1 VTLRRR
7 QRPDGA
13 RYTSVDAVSHSGKAE
28 HSDLGGSGPCSHG
41 LSDSIS
47 GQGWQGDYYIK
58 MISASVSAL
67 YTHGATLKGWP
78 ALGDVYCNVER
89 RRSWTCFKLVHQRVN
104 GSPGSATFSPD
115 LGLVRTRLRPPGPL
129 RRTRKGS
136 PGSNRTPQGGVA
148 AGVFTPR
155 WTRASRRRI
164 SPWSP
169 LLALPHGTGVRRR
182 VHTTPT
188 LGAPGARHPDDRTT
202 GRAGGDWG
210 GRPPPDHRSHPV
222 GPGRLDLGPAPAQ
235 RDRPSETRGD

>member
-1 VTLRRR
+1 MF
-7 QRPDGA
+7 QA
-13 RYTSVDAVSHSGKAE
+13 RAPA
-28 HSDLGGSGPCSHG
+28 
-41 LSDSIS
+41 
-47 GQGWQGDYYIK
+47 GQ
-58 MISASVSAL
+58 
-67 YTHGATLKGWP
+67 WP
-78 ALGDVYCNVER
+78 A
-89 RRSWTCFKLVHQRVN
+89 
-104 GSPGSATFSPD
+104 
-115 LGLVRTRLRPPGPL
+115 RLSHLQFRPRPCQDPALAGPL
-129 RRTRKGS
+129 RRIRKRS
-136 PGSNRTPQGGVA
+136 PGFNRTPQGGVA
-148 AGVFTPR
+148 AGVFTSR
-155 WTRASRRRI
+155 WTRSSRRRI